1 MRTNLGQAEDKKMT
15 HERPHQQK
23 VQLYQNYYGANT
35 CRQNEKIKLKSGLPQ
50 VPGNSVDLMFLS
62 HSHAISHQ

>member
-50 VPGNSVDLMFLS
+50 VPGN
-62 HSHAISHQ
+62 